1 MVRRLP
7 LEVTPSFEAF
17 FTAIQLHELPAEEFT
32 SMVVVGIFN
41 SEVEEEQAIRLVGED
56 TDGIYLE
63 KIAENETLVSMRARN
78 LPQAQRLRRL
88 MSRAGAQEVKID
100 AEAA

>member
-1 MVRRLP
+1 
-7 LEVTPSFEAF
+7 
-17 FTAIQLHELPAEEFT
+17 
-32 SMVVVGIFN
+32 VVVIGIFR
-41 SEVEEEQAIRLVGED
+41 SEEEEEKAIRLVGED

-63 KIAENETLVSMRARN
+63 KIAENETLLTMRARN

-88 MSRAGAQEVKID
+88 MSRAGAQDVEID

>member
-1 MVRRLP
+1 MIL
-7 LEVTPSFEAF
+7 S
-17 FTAIQLHELPAEEFT
+17 EEFK
-32 SMVVVGIFN
+32 SMVVVGIFS
-41 SEVEEEQAIRLVGED
+41 SEAEEERAILLVGED

-63 KIAENETLVSMRARN
+63 KIAENETLISMRARN

-88 MSRAGAQEVKID
+88 MSRAGAQQVKID

>member
-1 MVRRLP
+1 
-7 LEVTPSFEAF
+7 
-17 FTAIQLHELPAEEFT
+17 
-32 SMVVVGIFN
+32 MVVVGIFS

-63 KIAENETLVSMRARN
+63 KIAENETLISMRARN

-88 MSRAGAQEVKID
+88 MSRAGAQDVKID